1 MTYITLDE
9 LKERA
14 EKARERILAS
24 GLGES
29 DPEAREK
36 ARKKPE

>member
-1 MTYITLDE
+1 MKTITLDE
-9 LKERA
+9 LKKRA
-14 EKARERILAS
+14 EEARKRILAS